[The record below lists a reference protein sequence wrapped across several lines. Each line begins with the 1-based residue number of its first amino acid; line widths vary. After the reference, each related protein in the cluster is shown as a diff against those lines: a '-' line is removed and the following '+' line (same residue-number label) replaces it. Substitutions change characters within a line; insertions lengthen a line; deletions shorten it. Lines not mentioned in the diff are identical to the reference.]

1 MPAERYGRLTWFAP
15 ETFDADQQTLHEYL
29 TGGHRIAG
37 TDSLPR
43 TDPSGRL
50 YGPYNALL
58 ASPTFSRAFQEAG
71 NVLRR
76 DATYTPRCREIAIL
90 ELAALRRCGFEWHA
104 HEPPGRA
111 VGLTDAEIAALR
123 TGAPA
128 PTFDATETLVRRVT
142 QSLAR
147 ARDLDDA
154 LYAQA
159 SAALGERALF
169 ELVMLV
175 SYFDTLAVA
184 ITVFRA
190 ELPPGREEPFG

>member
-1 MPAERYGRLTWFAP
+1 VPERYGRLTWFEPA
-15 ETFDADQQTLHEYL
+15 TFDDAQQALYDYL
-29 TGGHRIAG
+29 TQGARIAG
-37 TDSLPR
+37 PDSLPR
-43 TDPSGRL
+43 TDAAGRL

-58 ASPTFSRAFQEAG
+58 ASPAFSRAFQEAG

-111 VGLTDAEIAALR
+111 VGLTGDEIAALR
-123 TGAPA
+123 SGAPA
-128 PTFDATETLVRRVT
+128 PSFDAMETLVRAVT
-142 QSLAR
+142 QALVR
-147 ARDLDDA
+147 ARDLDDD
-154 LYAQA
+154 LYARA
-159 SAALGERALF
+159 VAALGERALF

-184 ITVFRA
+184 IGVFRA
-190 ELPPGREEPFG
+190 ELPPGREPPFG

>member
-1 MPAERYGRLTWFAP
+1 MAERYGRLTWFEP
-15 ETFDADQQTLHEYL
+15 EAFDDDQRGLHAYL
-29 TGGHRIAG
+29 TGGRRIAG
-37 TDSLPR
+37 AGSLPR
-43 TDPSGRL
+43 TDEAGRL

-58 ASPTFSRAFQEAG
+58 ASPKFSRAFQEAG
-71 NVLRR
+71 NYLRT

-90 ELAALRRCGFEWHA
+90 ELATLRRCGFEWHA

-111 VGLTDAEIAALR
+111 VGLTDDEITALR

-128 PTFDATETLVRRVT
+128 PTFDATETLVRRVA
-142 QSLAR
+142 QSLAN

-154 LYAQA
+154 LYAAA

-169 ELVMLV
+169 EIVMLI

-190 ELPPGREEPFG
+190 ELPPGREPPFG

>member
-1 MPAERYGRLTWFAP
+1 MPAERYGRLTWFEP
-15 ETFDADQQTLHEYL
+15 ETFDDDQRTLHEYL

-37 TDSLPR
+37 ADSLPR
-43 TDPSGRL
+43 TDASGRL

-58 ASPTFSRAFQEAG
+58 ASPVFSRAFQEAG

-104 HEPPGRA
+104 HAPAGRA
-111 VGLTDAEIAALR
+111 VGLTPEELTALR

-128 PTFDATETLVRRVT
+128 PTLDATETLVRRIAQALV
-142 QSLAR
+142 R

-154 LYAQA
+154 LYEQA
-159 SAALGERALF
+159 VAALGERALF
-169 ELVMLV
+169 ELIMLV

-190 ELPPGREEPFG
+190 QLPPGREEPFG